1 MKFHWS
7 TLRIYERLIVWV
19 GQKLSRNQF
28 ILFSAVLVGLSAG
41 IAAIVLKTAV
51 HYVRRV
57 ILLLAEHDWQ
67 NMAYILGPL
76 LGIVSTVAY
85 VKYGLKG
92 DSEKGVASV
101 LYAIKKKFS
110 LVTPHKMYSQL
121 ISSSITVGL
130 GGSAGLESPIVVTGA
145 AIGSNYGRVYR
156 LIHKE
161 RTLMLAC
168 GAAAGIAAVFNAPVA
183 GVIFALEAIMTEAT
197 ISAFIPIIIAS
208 VSGALV
214 SMIVL
219 NEEILFSY
227 KEALLFDYHN
237 VPLYILFSILTGIM
251 SVNYGRMS
259 WKINLWNQ
267 KADKKPWWRAV
278 RGGLFLAILIFIF
291 PSLFGEGYE
300 SITELMHG
308 NAERL
313 YDASFF
319 ARFIDKSWAVL
330 LFIGLTGFI
339 KVVATSIT
347 VSSGGNGG
355 NFAPSLFVGAYI
367 GFFFSRLVNMLGI
380 ADLNETNFVIAGMA
394 GLLSGIMYTPL
405 TGIFL
410 IAELTGGYDLMIP
423 IMLVSAVSY
432 AIARSFE
439 RYPVDKRALMESL
452 SEEENAAEPS

>member
-1 MKFHWS
+1 MKLQWS
-7 TLRIYERLIVWV
+7 TLRIYERLIIWI

-28 ILFSAVLVGLSAG
+28 ILLSAVLVGLSAG
-41 IAAIVLKTAV
+41 LAAIVLKTAV
-51 HYVRRV
+51 HYVRQL
-57 ILLLAEHDWQ
+57 ILLLADYDWQ
-67 NMAYILGPL
+67 NMAYLLGPL
-76 LGIVSTVAY
+76 VGVICTVAY

-92 DSEKGVASV
+92 DSGKGVASV
-101 LYAIKKKFS
+101 LFAIKKKYS
-110 LVTPHKMYSQL
+110 LVSPHKMYSQL

-168 GAAAGIAAVFNAPVA
+168 GAAAGIAAVFNAPIA

-214 SMIVL
+214 SIIVL
-219 NEEILFSY
+219 NEEILLSY
-227 KEALLFDYHN
+227 KEALVFDYHN
-237 VPLYILFSILTGIM
+237 VPLYILFSLLTGIM
-251 SVNYGRMS
+251 SVNYGRMA
-259 WKINLWNQ
+259 WKIEQWNSQ
-267 KADKKPWWRAV
+267 TMKNPWWKAV
-278 RGGLFLAILIFIF
+278 RGGLFLAGLIFLF
-291 PSLFGEGYE
+291 PTLFGEGYE
-300 SITELMHG
+300 SIKDLM
-308 NAERL
+308 NDDAEKVF
-313 YDASFF
+313 DNSFF
-319 ARFIDKSWAVL
+319 ARFIDDSWAVL
-330 LFIGLTGFI
+330 LFIGLTGLI
-339 KVVATSIT
+339 KVIATTIT
-347 VSSGGNGG
+347 ISSGGNGG
-355 NFAPSLFVGAYI
+355 NFAPSLFVGSYI

-380 ADLNETNFVIAGMA
+380 ADLNETNFVIVGMS

-439 RYPVDKRALMESL
+439 RYPVDKRALMERL
-452 SEEENAAEPS
+452 STEDQDED

>member
-51 HYVRRV
+51 HYVRKL
-57 ILLLAEHDWQ
+57 ILLFAEHDWQ
-67 NMAYILGPL
+67 NMAYVLGPL
-76 LGIVSTVAY
+76 LGIVATVAY

-227 KEALLFDYHN
+227 KEALVFDYHN
-237 VPLYILFSILTGIM
+237 VPLYILFSVLTGIM

-259 WKINLWNQ
+259 WKIILWNQ
-267 KADKKPWWRAV
+267 KTDNKPWWRAV
-278 RGGLFLAILIFIF
+278 RGGLFLAVLIFIF

-308 NAERL
+308 NAESL

-319 ARFIDKSWAVL
+319 ARFIDESWAVL
-330 LFIGLTGFI
+330 LFIGFTGFI

-367 GFFFSRLVNMLGI
+367 GFFFSRLVNLLGV
-380 ADLNETNFVIAGMA
+380 AEVNETNFVIAGMA

-452 SEEENAAEPS
+452 SREENEADLS

>member
-1 MKFHWS
+1 MRIPWSNIRFYEKF
-7 TLRIYERLIVWV
+7 IAWV
-19 GQKLSRNQF
+19 GQKLTRNQF
-28 ILFSAVLVGLSAG
+28 ILLSAVLVGLSAG

-51 HYVRRV
+51 HYVRRL
-57 ILLLAEHDWQ
+57 ILLISEYDWQ

-76 LGIVSTVAY
+76 VGITATVAY

-92 DSEKGVASV
+92 DNGKGVASV
-101 LYAIKKKFS
+101 LYAIKKKYS
-110 LVTPHKMYSQL
+110 LVSPHKMYSQL
-121 ISSSITVGL
+121 IGSSITVGL

-168 GAAAGIAAVFNAPVA
+168 GAAAGIAAVFNAPIA

-219 NEEILFSY
+219 NEEILLSY
-227 KEALLFDYHN
+227 KEALVFDYHN
-237 VPLYILFSILTGIM
+237 VPIYILFSLFTGVV
-251 SVNYGRMS
+251 SVNYGRMA
-259 WKINLWNQ
+259 WQIDKWNKRSEHQ
-267 KADKKPWWRAV
+267 PWWRAA
-278 RGGLFLAILIFIF
+278 RGGLILAALIFIF
-291 PSLFGEGYE
+291 PTLFGEGYE
-300 SITELMHG
+300 SIKDLMNG
-308 NAERL
+308 RANDVFNE
-313 YDASFF
+313 SFF
-319 ARFIDKSWAVL
+319 ARFTNDAWAVL

-339 KVVATSIT
+339 KVVATT
-347 VSSGGNGG
+347 VTLSSGGNGG
-355 NFAPSLFVGAYI
+355 NFAPSLFVGSYI
-367 GFFFSRLVNMLGI
+367 GFFFSRLVNLIGI
-380 ADLNETNFVIAGMA
+380 AEVNETNFVIVGMS

-432 AIARSFE
+432 AFARSFE
-439 RYPVDKRALMESL
+439 RYPVDKRGLMETL
-452 SEEENAAEPS
+452 AKEDLADED